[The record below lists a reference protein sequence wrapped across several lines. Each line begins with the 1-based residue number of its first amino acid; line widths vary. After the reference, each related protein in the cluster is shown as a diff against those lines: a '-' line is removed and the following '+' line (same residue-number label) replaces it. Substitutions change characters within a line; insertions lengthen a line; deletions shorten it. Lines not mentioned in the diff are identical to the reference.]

1 MAFHLFRNRGDEP
14 RRTPFVSLRNS
25 YHGETIGALSVGDI
39 PLYRRVYAPLLLE
52 PLFAPSPDA
61 YAAREGQS
69 AAACAEE
76 AADALAR
83 LLDEHPRSEEHTS
96 ELQSLMRISYAVF
109 CLTKK
114 KKLTNIINTI

>member
-1 MAFHLFRNRGDEP
+1 MAFHWFRNRGDEP
-14 RRTPFVSLRNS
+14 RRTRFVSLRNS

-61 YAAREGQS
+61 YAAREGHT

-83 LLDEHPRSEEHTS
+83 LIDEEPGDRKGAGEGKSGGG
-96 ELQSLMRISYAVF
+96 RV
-109 CLTKK
+109 
-114 KKLTNIINTI
+114 